1 MRFIEKVKNHQSI
14 KLIKDSFLNNR
25 TFSFDEITI
34 SDIEKNLEKSNSSKS
49 AQESDI
55 PTEIIKNEIEDF
67 FAPILHQKFNKSI

>member
-34 SDIEKNLEKSNSSKS
+34 SDIEKELKNLYFSKKGS
-49 AQESDI
+49 GIRYTNQ
-55 PTEIIKNEIEDF
+55 N
-67 FAPILHQKFNKSI
+67 N

>member
-14 KLIKDSFLNNR
+14 KLIKDSFLNNS

-34 SDIEKNLEKSNSSKS
+34 SDIEKKLEKANSSKS

-55 PTEIIKNEIEDF
+55 PTEIIKNKIEDF
-67 FAPILHQKFNKSI
+67 FAPILHQKLNKSI

>member
-49 AQESDI
+49 LQESDI
-55 PTEIIKNEIEDF
+55 PTEIIKNKIEDF